1 MPFNLKGILTG
12 MLAKVISA
20 TLSGIEGVPVDVE
33 VDISNGLPSF
43 TIVGLPDQSVQESR
57 ERIRS
62 AIKNSD
68 LNFPVK
74 RITVNLAPADIKK
87 EGPAF
92 DLPIAIGILIASEAL
107 APKMEEPFLIVGELS
122 LDGTIRPVNGII
134 SIAIMAR
141 DLKIPVMFVP
151 YENSSEA
158 ALIPGIKVYGI
169 KNLTDLV
176 QFLNGAIS
184 LSPSEPARSIKINEF
199 SGDFNEVKG
208 QESAKRALEIA
219 AAGFHNV
226 IMVGPPGSGKTMLAQ
241 RLPTILPP
249 LTEEEALE
257 VTRIYSSAGL
267 LPKGGGIIEERPFRS
282 PHHSISLAGMVGGTS
297 NPKPGEISLA
307 HNGVLF
313 LDEFPEFRR
322 DVLEALRQPM
332 EDGSLVISRA
342 HGSIRFPARFMLVAS
357 MNPCPCGYLGDTKK
371 NCTCTQYQI
380 EKYFSK
386 ISGPILDR
394 IDIQIEVP
402 RLETDTLIRN
412 TPGEGSFSIK
422 ERINRVREFQID
434 RFKDGFRF
442 NGLMTPREIKK
453 YCRLNPP
460 VQSLLREIIDKF
472 HLSARSYDKL
482 LKVAR
487 TIADLNE
494 SEFIREEDILEAI
507 QYRILDRKY
516 WEKKF
521 S

>member
-1 MPFNLKGILTG
+1 
-12 MLAKVISA
+12 MLAKVLSA
-20 TLSGIEGVPVDVE
+20 TLLGIEGAPVDVE
-33 VDISNGLPSF
+33 VDITNGLPSF
-43 TIVGLPDQSVQESR
+43 TIVGLPDQAVQESR

-62 AIKNSD
+62 AIKNSE

-92 DLPIAIGILIASEAL
+92 DLPIALGILMASEVIN
-107 APKMEEPFLIVGELS
+107 PKLEEPFLVVGELS
-122 LDGTIRPVNGII
+122 LDGSIRPVNGII
-134 SIAIMAR
+134 SMAIMSKEL
-141 DLKIPVMFVP
+141 DIPVMFVP

-169 KNLTDLV
+169 KNLLEIV
-176 QFLNGAIS
+176 QFLNGNIT
-184 LSPSEPARSIKINEF
+184 LSPSVPARSIRINEV
-199 SGDFNEVKG
+199 SGDFSDIKG

-219 AAGFHNV
+219 ACGFHNV

-257 VTRIYSSAGL
+257 VTKIYSSAGL
-267 LPKGGGIIEERPFRS
+267 LPKGGGIVEERPFRA

-297 NPKPGEISLA
+297 NPRPGEISLA
-307 HNGVLF
+307 HNGILF

-332 EDGSLVISRA
+332 EDGTLVISRA

-357 MNPCPCGYLGDTKK
+357 MNPCPCGYLGDTRKA
-371 NCTCTQYQI
+371 CTCSPYQI
-380 EKYFSK
+380 ERYFSK

-402 RLETDTLIRN
+402 RLETDTLIKSN
-412 TPGEGSFSIK
+412 PGERSESIR
-422 ERINRVREFQID
+422 ERIKKAREFQAY
-434 RFKDGFRF
+434 RFKEGFRF
-442 NGLMTPREIKK
+442 NGLMGPNELKK
-453 YCRLNPP
+453 YCKLTPS
-460 VQSLLREIIDKF
+460 VQSLLREIVDKF

-482 LKVAR
+482 LKLAR
-487 TIADLNE
+487 TIADLGE
-494 SEFIREEDILEAI
+494 SELIREEDMLEAI
-507 QYRILDRKY
+507 QYRVLDRKY
-516 WEKKF
+516 WEKRF

>member
-1 MPFNLKGILTG
+1 
-12 MLAKVISA
+12 
-20 TLSGIEGVPVDVE
+20 
-33 VDISNGLPSF
+33 
-43 TIVGLPDQSVQESR
+43 
-57 ERIRS
+57 
-62 AIKNSD
+62 
-68 LNFPVK
+68 
-74 RITVNLAPADIKK
+74 
-87 EGPAF
+87 
-92 DLPIAIGILIASEAL
+92 
-107 APKMEEPFLIVGELS
+107 
-122 LDGTIRPVNGII
+122 
-134 SIAIMAR
+134 
-141 DLKIPVMFVP
+141 
-151 YENSSEA
+151 
-158 ALIPGIKVYGI
+158 
-169 KNLTDLV
+169 
-176 QFLNGAIS
+176 
-184 LSPSEPARSIKINEF
+184 
-199 SGDFNEVKG
+199 
-208 QESAKRALEIA
+208 
-219 AAGFHNV
+219 
-226 IMVGPPGSGKTMLAQ
+226 MVGPPGSGKTMLAQ
-241 RLPTILPP
+241 RLPSILPP

-257 VTRIYSSAGL
+257 VTKIYSSAGL

-342 HGSIRFPARFMLVAS
+342 HGSLRFPARFMLVAS

-371 NCTCTQYQI
+371 TCTCNPYQI
-380 EKYFSK
+380 ERYFSK

-402 RLETDTLIRN
+402 RLDSDILVKSSPGESSESIRN
-412 TPGEGSFSIK
+412 RIK
-422 ERINRVREFQID
+422 RVREFQAE

-442 NGLMTPREIKK
+442 NGLMTPRDIKR
-453 YCRLNPP
+453 YCKFNPS
-460 VQSLLREIIDKF
+460 VQSLLREMIDKF

>member
-1 MPFNLKGILTG
+1 
-12 MLAKVISA
+12 MLAKVTSA
-20 TLSGIEGVPVDVE
+20 TLLGIEGVPIYVE
-33 VDISNGLPSF
+33 IDITNGLPSF
-43 TIVGLPDQSVQESR
+43 TIVGLPDQAVQESR

-62 AIKNSD
+62 AIKNSG
-68 LNFPVK
+68 LNFPIK

-92 DLPIAIGILIASEAL
+92 DLPIAIGILVASEAL
-107 APKMEEPFLIVGELS
+107 FPRIEDPFIIVGELS
-122 LDGTIRPVNGII
+122 LDGAIRPVNGII

-141 DLKIPVMFVP
+141 DLGVPVIFVP

-169 KNLTDLV
+169 KTLTELV
-176 QFLNGAIS
+176 QYLNGTIS
-184 LSPSEPARSIKINEF
+184 LSPSSPAKSIKINNF
-199 SGDFNEVKG
+199 LGDFSEVKG

-219 AAGFHNV
+219 ACGFHNV

-241 RLPTILPP
+241 RLPSILPP

-257 VTRIYSSAGL
+257 VTKIYSSAGL

-332 EDGSLVISRA
+332 EDGTLVISRA
-342 HGSIRFPARFMLVAS
+342 HGSVRFPARFMLVAS
-357 MNPCPCGYLGDTKK
+357 MNPCPCGYLGDTKRV
-371 NCTCTQYQI
+371 CTCNPYQI
-380 EKYFSK
+380 ERYFSK

-402 RLETDTLIRN
+402 RLESDTLVRSVPSESSASIRRR
-412 TPGEGSFSIK
+412 I
-422 ERINRVREFQID
+422 ERAREFQKD

-442 NGLMTPREIKK
+442 NGLMTPKDIKK
-453 YCRLNPP
+453 YCRYSPS

-494 SEFIREEDILEAI
+494 SELIREEDILEAV

>member
-1 MPFNLKGILTG
+1 MPFSWKGIPIG
-12 MLAKVISA
+12 MLAKVLSA
-20 TLSGIEGVPVDVE
+20 TLLGIEGALVDVE

-43 TIVGLPDQSVQESR
+43 TIVGLPDQAVQESR

-62 AIKNSD
+62 AIKNSEF
-68 LNFPVK
+68 NFPVK

-92 DLPIAIGILIASEAL
+92 DLPIAIGILMASECIVSQL
-107 APKMEEPFLIVGELS
+107 DSSFLIVGELS
-122 LDGTIRPVNGII
+122 LDGSIRPVNGII
-134 SIAIMAR
+134 SMAIMSR
-141 DLKIPVMFVP
+141 ELGIPIMFVP

-158 ALIPGIKVYGI
+158 ALIPGVKVYGI
-169 KNLTDLV
+169 RHLTEIV
-176 QFLNGAIS
+176 QFLNGNIS
-184 LSPSEPARSIKINEF
+184 LSPAGPAKSIRINEV
-199 SGDFNEVKG
+199 SGDFSEIKG

-219 AAGFHNV
+219 ACGFHNI

-257 VTRIYSSAGL
+257 VTKIYSSAGL

-297 NPKPGEISLA
+297 NPRPGEISLA

-332 EDGSLVISRA
+332 EDGTLVISRA

-371 NCTCTQYQI
+371 PCTCSPYQI
-380 EKYFSK
+380 ERYFSK

-402 RLETDTLIRN
+402 RLETDTLIKSN
-412 TPGEGSFSIK
+412 LGETSESIRM
-422 ERINRVREFQID
+422 RIKKAREFQSY
-434 RFKDGFRF
+434 RFKDGFRA
-442 NGLMTPREIKK
+442 NGLMEPREIKEHCK
-453 YCRLNPP
+453 LTPS
-460 VQSLLREIIDKF
+460 VQGLLREIIDKF

-487 TIADLNE
+487 TIADLSE
-494 SEFIREEDILEAI
+494 SELIREEDVLEAI
-507 QYRILDRKY
+507 QYRVLDRKY